1 MPDRHAD
8 VVSRLVDEAASRVA
22 RSIGSEYG
30 PLGDRFTRI
39 FFARVPPG
47 DLAQLPADELAG
59 IVLACWRRFVRRAPG
74 VATVD
79 IFNPTG
85 TDEGFASVHT
95 LAVTVNDDMP
105 FLVDSTTDE
114 LTRRGWSV
122 HMLIHPVMRVRRDA
136 DGRLLDLFAPDAAPA
151 DAAKESVMFVA
162 FDEQTDSAV
171 LGDVERSLAGVLA
184 DVRAAVNDWRPMLA
198 KAWEAVGEVAR
209 SPAASAQDEI
219 AEAQTFLEWLIKD
232 KFTFLGYREYRFE
245 ASGSGVASSGAGEG
259 TALRL
264 VGGSGL
270 GILRDETVS
279 VLQGLRNFEQLPP
292 VVQAFLRQPRPFMVT
307 KSNRRSTVHKSV
319 PMDVILVKMFDDA
332 GRVTGERLFV
342 GLFTSVAIAARAEE
356 TPYLRR
362 KVRQVLERAGF
373 DARSHDGKALLHI
386 LENLPRHEL
395 YQIDDD
401 ELLEMAQGVLHLQ
414 ERQRTALFVR
424 RDPFQRF
431 VSCLVY
437 VGRDRYDTGARR
449 RFQDILE
456 RAFGGS
462 ETSFNV
468 QLGDDPLARVHF
480 VIQTENAGGRDVDV
494 AAVEAELIE
503 ASRSWTDRLRGVLV
517 ARHGEAKGLTLLR
530 RYADAFPAAY
540 REEVPA
546 EQVPDDLAMMQ
557 SAAAMGRLRG
567 VLHRTVWGGVAYRV
581 FNPGGPIRLSKILPV
596 LASFG
601 LPVAQ
606 EEGPFE
612 LQPGDGITVML
623 QDFVST
629 ADPPPADRMEA
640 LAPLFEQA
648 FVAVWEGAAGDD
660 RLNRLVLAAGLD
672 WRQIT
677 VLRAYARYLRQ
688 IRFASSQE
696 FIADTLVAHAG
707 FARDLIALFEAQFDP
722 DRMPSAETAAE
733 IEARLETTL
742 GGVQS
747 LEEDRVLR
755 RLLNL
760 VQSTLR
766 TNHFQ
771 IDADGTNKTYLSLKI
786 DSRRV
791 EGLPKPR
798 PLVEIFV
805 YNQQVEAIHLRGGRI
820 ARGGIRWSDRRED
833 FRTEILG
840 LMRTQM
846 VKNSVIVPVGSK
858 GGFVVKRPPPA
869 MAGREAFLNE
879 GIACYRTMMRG
890 LLDVTDTLSADGT
903 VVWPPRV
910 IRRDG
915 DDPYLV
921 VAADK
926 GTATFSDIANAISR
940 DYGFWLDD
948 AFASGGSAGYD
959 HKKMGITARGAWES
973 VKRHFRE
980 IGIDTQSQDFTVA
993 GVGDMSGDV
1002 FGNGML
1008 LSRHIKLV
1016 AAFDHRH
1023 IVLDP
1028 DPDPEISWTE
1038 RKRLFDLP
1046 RSSWADYDATLLSP
1060 GGQIIDRSA
1069 KVVRLSPEV
1078 RERLGIETEELT
1090 PAELMRS
1097 ILTAPVDLLWFGG
1110 IGTYVRASAETDADA
1125 GDKAN
1130 DAIRITAADICAA
1143 VVGEG
1148 ANLGMTQRARI
1159 EAGRR
1164 GVRLNTDFIDNS
1176 AGVDTSD
1183 HEVNIKIL
1191 MGDVLATGSMTIAER
1206 DVLLASMTDEV
1217 AELVL
1222 RDNYLQTQALT
1233 VEDALGVAALESQA
1247 RLMRELGAAGRLDR
1261 TVETL
1266 PTDAEIATRQ
1276 QAGHGL
1282 TRPELAV
1289 ILAYAKMWLFDELLA
1304 SDLPDDPQM
1313 DVDLVGYFPR
1323 PLQTRFHVQIG
1334 RHRLRREIVATSVA
1348 NGLVNRLGPTFVPDT
1363 MEKSGMGPGDV
1374 ARAFIVARDAFA
1386 LPGLWAQIE
1395 NLDNLVPAAVQA
1407 RMLIATRALLERAV
1421 AWLLGGGRIDIARSR
1436 AAYSTGVSA
1445 LATELDAILSA
1456 EDARAAE
1463 QRAGILEREGVPK
1476 DLASHVSRLPLLAA
1490 ALDVTRISQSSGRTP
1505 ATVASVY
1512 FALGHRFGIEWLRD
1526 QALAVKAGNHWQQ
1539 QALAAIVDDLFAL
1552 QSQLTVSVLMDGQGD
1567 DPVQAVTAFAA
1578 SRPGPITRTERL
1590 LSELRSTPVLDIAM
1604 LAIANRQL
1612 RGLASV

>member
-1 MPDRHAD
+1 MPDRHAE
-8 VVSRLVDEAASRVA
+8 VQSRLIDEAAALVA
-22 RSIGSEYG
+22 ARLGPGEG
-30 PLGDRFTRI
+30 PLGERFTRT

-47 DLAQLPADELAG
+47 DIAQHPVEELAG
-59 IVLACWRRFVRRAPG
+59 IVLACWRRFVRRTPG
-74 VATVD
+74 KAVVAAL
-79 IFNPTG
+79 NPTREA
-85 TDEGFASVHT
+85 DGFVSVHT
-95 LAVTVNDDMP
+95 LALSINDDMP
-105 FLVDSTTDE
+105 FLVDSTSDE
-114 LTRRGWSV
+114 LSRRGWAV

-136 DGRLLDLFAPDAAPA
+136 EGRLLELFAPDAAPA
-151 DAAKESVMFVA
+151 DAAKESVMLVA
-162 FDEQTDSAV
+162 FDEQSDPDV
-171 LGDVERSLAGVLA
+171 LADVERALAGVLA
-184 DVRAAVNDWRPMLA
+184 DVRSAVVDWRPMLA

-209 SPAASAQDEI
+209 SAAAGSHDEV

-245 ASGSGVASSGAGEG
+245 GVAEG
-259 TALRL
+259 PPEATSLHL
-264 VGGSGL
+264 VTGSGL
-270 GILRDETVS
+270 GILRDEAVS
-279 VLQGLRNFEQLPP
+279 VLQGLRNFDRLPP
-292 VVQAFLRQPRPFMVT
+292 VVQAFLRLPRPFMVT

-332 GRVTGERLFV
+332 GTVTGERLFV
-342 GLFTSVAIAARAEE
+342 GLFTSVAIAARAED

-362 KVRQVLERAGF
+362 KVRKVVERAGF

-401 ELLEMAQGVLHLQ
+401 ELFEMSLGVLHLQ

-437 VGRDRYDTGARR
+437 VGRDRYDTGVRR

-456 RAFGGS
+456 RTFGGS

-480 VIQTENAGGRDVDV
+480 VIQTENAGGRAVDV

-503 ASRSWTDRLRGVLV
+503 ASRSWSDRLRGVLV
-517 ARHGEAKGLTLLR
+517 ARHGEAHGLSLLR

-540 REEVPA
+540 RDEVPA
-546 EQVPDDLAMMQ
+546 EQAPDDLSMMQ
-557 SAAAMGRLRG
+557 AAAAMGRLRG
-567 VLHRTVWGGVAYRV
+567 VLHRTQWGGVAYRV

-596 LASFG
+596 LANFG

-612 LQPGDGITVML
+612 LQSGDGITVIL

-629 ADPPPADRMEA
+629 ADPPPAERMEE
-640 LAPLFEQA
+640 LVPLFEQA
-648 FVAVWEGAAGDD
+648 FLAVWEGAAGDD

-688 IRFASSQE
+688 IRFATSQE
-696 FIADTLVAHAG
+696 FIADTLVSQAG
-707 FARDLIALFEAQFDP
+707 FARDLISLFEAQFDP
-722 DRMPSAETAAE
+722 DRGATAAAVAA

-760 VQSTLR
+760 VQATLR

-771 IDADGTNKTYLSLKI
+771 HGADGAPKGYLSLKI

-846 VKNSVIVPVGSK
+846 VKNAVIVPVGSK

-869 MAGREAFLNE
+869 VAGREAFLAE

-890 LLDVTDTLSADGT
+890 MLDVTDTLAPGGS
-903 VVWPPRV
+903 VVHPPRV
-910 IRRDG
+910 VRRDQ

-926 GTATFSDIANAISR
+926 GTATFSDIANGISR

-959 HKKMGITARGAWES
+959 HKKMAITARGAWES

-1008 LSRHIKLV
+1008 LSPHIKLV

-1023 IVLDP
+1023 VFLDP
-1028 DPDPEISWTE
+1028 DPDPGVSWAE

-1046 RSSWADYDATLLSP
+1046 RSSWADYDAGLLSP
-1060 GGQIIDRSA
+1060 GGQIVDRAA
-1069 KVVRLSPEV
+1069 KIVRLSPEV
-1078 RERLGIETEELT
+1078 RARLGIETDEMT
-1090 PAELMRS
+1090 PAELMRA

-1110 IGTYVRASAETDADA
+1110 IGTYIRASAETDADA

-1191 MGDVLATGSMTIAER
+1191 LGEVVTAGGMTIAER

-1217 AELVL
+1217 ADLVL
-1222 RDNYLQTQALT
+1222 RDNYLQTQALS
-1233 VEDALGVAALESQA
+1233 VEEALGVGVLESQA
-1247 RLMRELGAAGRLDR
+1247 RLMRELSAAGRLDR
-1261 TVETL
+1261 IVETL
-1266 PTDAEIATRQ
+1266 PTDVEIAARQ
-1276 QAGHGL
+1276 QAGQGL

-1289 ILAYAKMWLFDELLA
+1289 TLAYSKMWLFDELLA
-1304 SDLPDDPQM
+1304 SDLPDDPEM
-1313 DVDLVGYFPR
+1313 DTDLVGYFPR
-1323 PLQTRFHVQIG
+1323 PLQERFRADIG

-1348 NGLVNRLGPTFVPDT
+1348 NGLVNRIGPTFVSDT
-1363 MEKSGMGPGDV
+1363 MEKTGMGPGDV
-1374 ARAFIVARDAFA
+1374 ARAFVVARDAFA
-1386 LPGLWAQIE
+1386 LPGLWARIE
-1395 NLDNLVPAAVQA
+1395 GLDNRVPAAVQA
-1407 RMLIATRALLERAV
+1407 RMLVATRALLERAV
-1421 AWLLGGGRIDIARSR
+1421 AWLLAGGRIEIAAAR
-1436 AAYSTGVSA
+1436 AAYTAGVAA
-1445 LATELDAILSA
+1445 LAAELDGILSDD
-1456 EDARAAE
+1456 DARVAE
-1463 QRAGILEREGVPK
+1463 QRAASLEREGVPR
-1476 DLASHVSRLPLLAA
+1476 DLAVHVSRLPLLAA
-1490 ALDVTRISQSSGRTP
+1490 ALDVTRISHAGGKVP

-1512 FALGHRFGIEWLRD
+1512 FTLGHRFGIEWLRE

-1552 QSQLTVSVLMDGQGD
+1552 QSQLTVSVLADGGGND
-1567 DPVQAVTAFAA
+1567 AASAVAAFAA
-1578 SRPGPITRTERL
+1578 GRPGPIARTERL
-1590 LSELRSTPVLDIAM
+1590 LAELRATPVLDIAM